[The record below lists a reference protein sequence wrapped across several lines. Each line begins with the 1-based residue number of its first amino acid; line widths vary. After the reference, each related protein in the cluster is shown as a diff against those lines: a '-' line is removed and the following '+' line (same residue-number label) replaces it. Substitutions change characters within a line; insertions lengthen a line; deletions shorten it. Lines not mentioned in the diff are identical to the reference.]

1 MKSGNEV
8 LLAHGGGGQ
17 LTEELIAEVF
27 IPAFSNE
34 TLNQLGDSARLP
46 NVPSD
51 HNIALTTD
59 SYVVQPP
66 FFPGGD
72 IGRLAVC
79 GTVNDLA
86 MVGAQPKYLTCGMIL
101 EEGFSIDDLKRVV
114 ASMSVAAQEAGVSLV
129 AGDTKVVPH
138 GSADKIFINTS
149 GVGWIPKERTPD
161 VKKIQAGDAII
172 ISGTIGD
179 HGTVVMATRENL
191 GMHVKLESDTAP
203 LNGLVEE
210 LFKGSIDIHAMRDP
224 TRGGLAQ
231 TLCEMSKASGLHME
245 LNEAALPV
253 KKEVTAIADIL
264 GLDILQIANEGK
276 LVMFVP
282 DKDADK
288 ALRICQAQP
297 LGCDAAIIGRVSD
310 TGDSMVSLQ
319 TRFGGNRIVE
329 QPMGELLPRIC

>member
-8 LLAHGGGGQ
+8 LLAHGGGGR
-17 LTEELIAEVF
+17 LTEELIEEVF
-27 IPAFSNE
+27 IPAFSND
-34 TLNQLGDSARLP
+34 TLNQLGDSARIP
-46 NVPSD
+46 NAPAD

-101 EEGFSIDDLKRVV
+101 EEGFSIDDLKRVT
-114 ASMSVAAQEAGVSLV
+114 ASMSVAAKQSGVCLV

-149 GVGWIPKERTPD
+149 GVGWIPRVRALD

-191 GMHVKLESDTAP
+191 GMHVQLESDTAP
-203 LNGLVEE
+203 LNGLVEA
-210 LFKGSIDIHAMRDP
+210 LFKGSIEIHAMRDP

-231 TLCEMSKASGLHME
+231 TLCEMAKASGLHMDLKE
-245 LNEAALPV
+245 DALPV
-253 KKEVTAIADIL
+253 KSEVLAIADIL

-282 DKDADK
+282 NKDAEE

-297 LGCDAAIIGRVSD
+297 LGCNAAIIGRVSH
-310 TGDSMVSLQ
+310 TGDSMVALE

>member
-1 MKSGNEV
+1 MKSGEKV
-8 LLAHGGGGQ
+8 LLAHGGGGR
-17 LTEELIAEVF
+17 LTEELIEEVF
-27 IPAFSNE
+27 IPAFSND

-46 NVPSD
+46 HAPPDYS
-51 HNIALTTD
+51 IALTTD

-86 MVGAQPKYLTCGMIL
+86 MVGAQPKFLTCGMIL
-101 EEGFSIDDLKRVV
+101 EEGFTMDDLKRVV
-114 ASMSVAAQEAGVSLV
+114 ASMAEAAEQAGVNLV

-149 GVGWIPKERTPD
+149 GVGWIPKGRTPD

-191 GMHVKLESDTAP
+191 GIHVELKSDTAP
-203 LNGLVEE
+203 LNGLVEA
-210 LFKGSIDIHAMRDP
+210 LFDGGVEVHAMRDP

-231 TLCEMSKASGLHME
+231 TLCEMAKASGLHIDLKE
-245 LNEAALPV
+245 DALPV
-253 KKEVTAIADIL
+253 RSEVTAIADIL

-276 LVMFVP
+276 LVAFVP
-282 DKDADK
+282 KRDAEK

-310 TGDSMVSLQ
+310 TGDSMVALQ